1 MEKSTIGSRLQLL
14 RKKAGISQAQLAEII
29 KVNQNTLS
37 RYETNERQIPTVDA
51 IRLADYFGV
60 SCDYLLR
67 GYSPDNVHIGQETG
81 LSNSTLDM
89 LKQHHRDN
97 PESDSFTEHLLSARV
112 YWEMNLC
119 VRRCVDVEKR
129 LRDCPESAVDLI
141 ANGSGHIL
149 LDELDFQ
156 KYKAV
161 QCFQRI
167 LDEYIQKV
175 MADGNDNA

>member
-14 RKKAGISQAQLAEII
+14 RKKASISQKQLAEVIG
-29 KVNQNTLS
+29 VNQNTLS
-37 RYETNERQIPTVDA
+37 RYETNERQLPTVDA

-81 LSNSTLDM
+81 LSNSTLDS

-97 PESDSFTEHLLSARV
+97 PEFDSFTEHLLSARV

-129 LRDCPESAVDLI
+129 LRDDPESAVDMI
-141 ANGSGHIL
+141 GNGRIL
-149 LDELDFQ
+149 LDESDFQ
-156 KYKAV
+156 KYKAA

-167 LDEYIQKV
+167 LDDYIQKV
-175 MADGNDNA
+175 MADGNDNT